1 MTVRLFTERYY
12 WRCSTA
18 VVACIFSTLL
28 LGHPL
33 RQWWDHQDGHALAFL
48 LAMALIGGC
57 VLLGGFKLVDRWEL
71 WAVRLGLS
79 GVLVMFFL
87 RLSLTERSHI
97 IEYSVLTYC
106 VYQALTIRY
115 DQKWTPFQIGLS
127 TFLVCTLLGF
137 LDEGIQTLLPQR
149 IGSWEDIVFDVGAVI
164 FTISSLSF
172 FGAIRRRI
180 KTNL

>member
-1 MTVRLFTERYY
+1 M
-12 WRCSTA
+12 
-18 VVACIFSTLL
+18 ACIFSTLF

-57 VLLGGFKLVDRWEL
+57 VLLGGIKLVDRWEL

-79 GVLVMFFL
+79 GVMVMFFL

-106 VYQALTIRY
+106 VYQAMTLRY
-115 DQKWTPFQIGLS
+115 DQKWTLVQIGFS
-127 TFLVCTLLGF
+127 TFLLCTLIGL
-137 LDEGIQTLLPQR
+137 LDEGLQSLLPQR
-149 IGSWEDIVFDVGAVI
+149 MGSWEDVIFDVGTI
-164 FTISSLSF
+164 FFTVSSLLF
-172 FGAIRRRI
+172 LGAIQRKI
-180 KTNL
+180 KAT